1 LQSCPRFD
9 FAPRPNYTFDALIDF
24 QKEHNQMRIHN
35 RGFATVFLTAAILLA
50 STGLAH
56 AQDHFTK
63 IDALLKQYNDY
74 GLFNGSVLVSDRGK
88 VYEKGFGM
96 ANREW
101 QISNTPDTKFRLG
114 SITKQFTA
122 TLIMQLVEQGKIKL
136 DGHITDYLPDY
147 RKDTGDKVTIQQLLT
162 HTSGIPSYTERPDY
176 QTDISKNTFSP
187 ADFVKKYASGDL
199 EFAPGTKFSYD
210 NGGYFI
216 LGAIIEKLTGKSYEQ
231 NLKEKIFDPLGMTDS
246 GYDHP
251 ETIIAKR
258 ATGYGKNPTGFVN
271 SSYVDMSVPYAA
283 GSLYSTARDLYKW
296 DRSLYTDKI
305 LSAASR
311 ELMFKP
317 NLSNYGFGFFVT
329 DQTIGNSKIKVI
341 SHSGGING
349 FATLIVR
356 LVDSQSAI
364 ILLSNVEATVSL
376 NRISQAITK
385 ILYDQPY
392 DSPKRSIAETL
403 MDTYATKGTD
413 AAIAQYRDI
422 KATKAA
428 EYDMSELELTVLASR
443 LLAANKPT
451 DAIQFLKLNT
461 EAFPQSA
468 GAQVTLGTIYLR
480 NGDKQSALTAAKK
493 ALEIDPKSAGA
504 LGLMQRIEGPGA
516 APKSSDSTS
525 LDKFIGQYP
534 LTPDLLFTVTV
545 EGGKLMGQATGQDK
559 LELERESDL
568 AFVIKV
574 AEAHITFVKD
584 DKGSVTGLV
593 LEQGGQRIESKKK

>member
-1 LQSCPRFD
+1 MRTLRSGFSTVI
-9 FAPRPNYTFDALIDF
+9 FAAVFFLI
-24 QKEHNQMRIHN
+24 
-35 RGFATVFLTAAILLA
+35 
-50 STGLAH
+50 TGLTP

-63 IDALLKQYNDY
+63 IDALLKQYYDY
-74 GLFNGSVLVSDRGK
+74 GLFNGAVLVSDRGK
-88 VYEKGFGM
+88 IYEKGFGM

-101 QISNTPDTKFRLG
+101 DISNGPDTKFRLG

-122 TLIMQLVEQGKIKL
+122 TLILQLVEQGKIKL

-147 RKDTGDKVTIQQLLT
+147 RKDTGDKVTIHNLLT

-176 QTDISKNTFSP
+176 ATDISRNTFTA

-199 EFAPGTKFSYD
+199 EFEPGTKFSYD
-210 NGGYFI
+210 NGGYYI
-216 LGAIIEKLTGKSYEQ
+216 LGAIIEKITGKPYEQ
-231 NLKEKIFDPLGMTDS
+231 VLKERIFDPLGMSDT
-246 GYDHP
+246 GYDHL
-251 ETIIAKR
+251 ETILPKR

-271 SSYVDMSVPYAA
+271 SAYVDMSVPYAA

-296 DRSLYTDKI
+296 DRSLYTDKV
-305 LSAASR
+305 LTAASR
-311 ELMFKP
+311 DLMFKP
-317 NLSNYGFGFFVT
+317 NLSNYGYGFAISETPV
-329 DQTIGNSKIKVI
+329 GNAKIKVI

-376 NRISQAITK
+376 SRISRAITN

-403 MDTYATKGTD
+403 MGTYAVKGTD

-422 KATKAA
+422 KATKAND
-428 EYDMSELELTVLASR
+428 YDMAELELTVLASR
-443 LLAANKPT
+443 LLAANKPA

-468 GAQVTLGTIYLR
+468 NAQVTLGTIYLR
-480 NGDKQSALTAAKK
+480 NGDKQSALNAAKK

-504 LGLMQRIEGPGA
+504 LGLMQRIEGKPQST
-516 APKSSDSTS
+516 KSNDSTP
-525 LDKFIGQYP
+525 LEKFIGDYP

-545 EGGKLMGQATGQDK
+545 EGGKLMGQATGQQK

-568 AFVIKV
+568 DFVMKV
-574 AEAHITFVKD
+574 ADAHFTFVKD
-584 DKGSVTGLV
+584 DKGTVTGLI
-593 LEQGGQRIESKKK
+593 LNQNGQRIEAKKK

>member
-1 LQSCPRFD
+1 
-9 FAPRPNYTFDALIDF
+9 
-24 QKEHNQMRIHN
+24 MRTNN
-35 RGFATVFLTAAILLA
+35 RLYATVILAAIILLA
-50 STGLAH
+50 AAGLAH
-56 AQDHFTK
+56 AQDRFTK
-63 IDALLKQYNDY
+63 IDTLLKQYYDF

-88 VYEKGFGM
+88 IYEKGFGL

-101 QISNTPDTKFRLG
+101 EIPNTPDTKFRLG

-122 TLIMQLVEQGKIKL
+122 TLILQLVEQGKIKL

-147 RKDTGDKVTIQQLLT
+147 RKDTGDKVTIHQLLT

-176 QTDISKNTFSP
+176 PTEISKNTFLP

-199 EFAPGTKFSYD
+199 EFEPGTKFSYD

-216 LGAIIEKLTGKSYEQ
+216 LGAIIEKVAGKPYEQ
-231 NLKEKIFDPLGMTDS
+231 VLKEKIFDPLGMTDS

-251 ETIIAKR
+251 EMIIAKR

-296 DRSLYTDKI
+296 DRSLYTDKV

-311 ELMFKP
+311 DLMFKP
-317 NLSNYGFGFFVT
+317 NLSNYGYGFAISDMTV
-329 DQTIGNSKIKVI
+329 GNAKTKVI

-356 LVDSQSAI
+356 LVDSQSTI

-376 NRISQAITK
+376 SKISRAITN
-385 ILYDQPY
+385 ILYDQPF
-392 DSPKRSIAETL
+392 DTPKRSIAETL

-422 KATKAA
+422 KATKAP

-443 LLAANKPT
+443 LLAANKPA

-468 GAQVTLGTIYLR
+468 NAQVTLGTIYLR
-480 NGDKQSALTAAKK
+480 IGDKQSALNAAKK
-493 ALEIDPKSAGA
+493 ALEIDPKSAG
-504 LGLMQRIEGPGA
+504 
-516 APKSSDSTS
+516 
-525 LDKFIGQYP
+525 
-534 LTPDLLFTVTV
+534 
-545 EGGKLMGQATGQDK
+545 
-559 LELERESDL
+559 
-568 AFVIKV
+568 
-574 AEAHITFVKD
+574 
-584 DKGSVTGLV
+584 
-593 LEQGGQRIESKKK
+593 

>member
-1 LQSCPRFD
+1 MS
-9 FAPRPNYTFDALIDF
+9 
-24 QKEHNQMRIHN
+24 IHK
-35 RGFATVFLTAAILLA
+35 RLSSAAIIATVLLFAASLA
-50 STGLAH
+50 S

-63 IDALLKQYNDY
+63 IDTLLKQYYDY

-88 VYEKGFGM
+88 IYEKGFGM

-101 QISNTPDTKFRLG
+101 DIPNAPDTKFRLG

-122 TLIMQLVEQGKIKL
+122 TLILQLVEQGKIKL

-147 RKDTGDKVTIQQLLT
+147 RKDTGDRVTIHQLLT

-176 QTDISKNTFSP
+176 PTEISRNTFLP

-199 EFAPGTKFSYD
+199 EFEPGTKFSYD

-216 LGAIIEKLTGKSYEQ
+216 LGAIVEKITGKPYEQ
-231 NLKEKIFDPLGMTDS
+231 VLKERIFDPLGMSDT
-246 GYDHP
+246 GYDHL
-251 ETIIAKR
+251 ETILPKR

-296 DRSLYTDKI
+296 DRSLYTDKV
-305 LSAASR
+305 LSQASR
-311 ELMFKP
+311 DLMFKP
-317 NLSNYGFGFFVT
+317 NLSNYGYGFAIADMTV
-329 DQTIGNSKIKVI
+329 GSSKMKVI

-376 NRISQAITK
+376 QRISRGITN

-403 MDTYATKGTD
+403 MDTYGAKGTD

-428 EYDMSELELTVLASR
+428 EYEMSELELTVLASR
-443 LLAANKPT
+443 LLAANKPN

-468 GAQVTLGTIYLR
+468 NAQVTLGTIYLR
-480 NGDKQSALTAAKK
+480 NGDKDSALKAAKK
-493 ALEIDPKSAGA
+493 ALEIDPKNAGA
-504 LGLMQRIEGPGA
+504 AGLMQRITG
-516 APKSSDSTS
+516 SSPSPTPS
-525 LDKFIGQYP
+525 DKTPLEKFVGDYA

-545 EGGKLMGQATGQDK
+545 EGGKLMGQATGQDR

-568 AFVIKV
+568 EFVIKI
-574 AEAHITFVKD
+574 ADAHFRFVKD
-584 DKGSVTGLV
+584 DKGTVTGLV
-593 LEQGGQRIESKKK
+593 LDQNGQHIEAKKK

>member
-1 LQSCPRFD
+1 MSINKRAVSAVI
-9 FAPRPNYTFDALIDF
+9 FAAVL
-24 QKEHNQMRIHN
+24 
-35 RGFATVFLTAAILLA
+35 FLA
-50 STGLAH
+50 TGLAS

-63 IDALLKQYNDY
+63 IDALLKQYAEF

-88 VYEKGFGM
+88 IYEKGFGM

-101 QISNTPDTKFRLG
+101 DIPNAPDTKFRLG

-122 TLIMQLVEQGKIKL
+122 TLILQLVEQGKIKL

-147 RKDTGDKVTIQQLLT
+147 RKDTGDKVTIHHLLT
-162 HTSGIPSYTERPDY
+162 HTSGIPSYTNRPDFLS
-176 QTDISKNTFSP
+176 DLSKASFSVT
-187 ADFVKKYASGDL
+187 DFVKKYASDNL
-199 EFAPGTKFSYD
+199 EFEPGTKFSYD

-216 LGAIIEKLTGKSYEQ
+216 LGAIIEKVTGKSYEQ
-231 NLKEKIFDPLGMTDS
+231 NLKEKIFDPLGMNDS

-251 ETIIAKR
+251 ETILSKR

-271 SSYVDMSVPYAA
+271 SAYIDMSVPYAA

-296 DRSLYTDKI
+296 DRALYTDKV

-311 ELMFKP
+311 DLMFKP
-317 NLSNYGFGFFVT
+317 NLANYGYGF
-329 DQTIGNSKIKVI
+329 TISDNPVGTSKIKVI

-356 LVDSQSAI
+356 LVDSQSTI
-364 ILLSNVEATVSL
+364 ILLSNVEATISL
-376 NRISQAITK
+376 SRISRGITN

-392 DSPKRSIAETL
+392 ETPKRSIAETM
-403 MDTYATKGTD
+403 MDTYGSKGID

-428 EYDMSELELTVLASR
+428 DYDMAELELTALASR
-443 LLAANKPT
+443 LLAANKPA

-468 GAQVTLGTIYLR
+468 NAQVTLGTIYLR
-480 NGDKQSALTAAKK
+480 NGDKQSALAAAKK
-493 ALEIDPKSAGA
+493 ALQIDPSSAGA
-504 LGLMQRIEGPGA
+504 IGLMKQIDPNSAPTTADKTPIE
-516 APKSSDSTS
+516 
-525 LDKFIGQYP
+525 KFVGEYP
-534 LTPDLLFTVTV
+534 LTSDLLFTVTV

-559 LELERESDL
+559 FELERQSDL
-568 AFVIKV
+568 EFLLKA
-574 AEAHITFVKD
+574 ADAHFTFVKD
-584 DKGSVTGLV
+584 DKGTITGLV
-593 LEQGGQRIESKKK
+593 LLQGGQRIEAKKK